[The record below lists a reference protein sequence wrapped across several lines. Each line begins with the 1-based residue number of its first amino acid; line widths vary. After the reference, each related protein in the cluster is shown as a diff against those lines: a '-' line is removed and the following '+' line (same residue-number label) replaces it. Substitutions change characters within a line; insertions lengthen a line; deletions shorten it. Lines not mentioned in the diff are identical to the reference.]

1 MQEIS
6 HLNLQIAGYQVISLP
21 TGLFGLD
28 GGAMFGTVPKVLWEK
43 SHPTDKF
50 NRIQLEAR
58 ALLLLSNEKKIII
71 DTGNGADFVV
81 KYGTRLGQKFAEMY
95 NISATGK
102 PAILDALDQH
112 GLKPEDITDVILTH
126 FHFDHAGGGTT
137 TQGENLVP
145 SFPKATY
152 YVQKDNLET
161 AKEPN
166 LREKAS
172 YFPANFEP
180 LLAAGVLEI
189 LDGPLDNLLPG
200 ISLRLSYGHTKGQQ
214 NVFIS
219 DNNNTLVYCADVI
232 PTASHVKLAWV
243 MGYDLNPVL
252 LIEEKR
258 KILKEAGENNWLLFF
273 EHDPYIDCAKVQY
286 DSQRQNWTVSEKF
299 HLIY

>member
-6 HLNLQIAGYQVISLP
+6 HLRLQIATYQVISLP

-43 SHPTDKF
+43 SHPADDL

-58 ALLLLSNEKKIII
+58 ALLLLSDQKKIVI
-71 DTGNGADFVV
+71 DTGNGADFVI
-81 KYGTRLGQKFAEMY
+81 KYGKKLGQKFADMY
-95 NISATGK
+95 SISSTGK
-102 PAILDALDQH
+102 PAILGALDKH

-137 TQGENLVP
+137 AQDNNLIP
-145 SFPKATY
+145 TFPKATY

-161 AKEPN
+161 AKKPN

-180 LLAAGVLEI
+180 LLNAGVLEI

-200 ISLRLSYGHTKGQQ
+200 ISVKLSYGHTRGQQ

-219 DNNNTLVYCADVI
+219 DSNNTLVYCADVI
-232 PTASHVKLAWV
+232 PTASHVRLAWV

-258 KILKEAGENNWLLFF
+258 KILKEAGEKNWFLFF
-273 EHDPYIDCAKVQY
+273 EHDPYIDCAQVKY
-286 DSQRQNWTVSEKF
+286 DSQRQNWAVSEKF
-299 HLIY
+299 RLVQ